1 MKSKKNIRPVLLSF
15 LIYII
20 LFSSIVFAGETDTL
34 SIDINDGLRISSSDN
49 RNSMLFGGYL
59 LFDAIPYD
67 DNSARHARYDLFNAW
82 VFVVGKIDDY
92 FSYKIQYSIDDSSG
106 KKLRDAYGSFQ
117 MTKNHQIRIGHF
129 DIPTYAE
136 HISAL
141 TYAPLAGRPIVDS
154 LAPGRDVGM
163 LLYGNY
169 FNHRWHYSL
178 GIFNGNGIDSN
189 GEDNG
194 QKDASFRLTG
204 RLFGASDSS
213 GLRIYPDFSISGG
226 KQNGDDVR
234 FRTEAGTT
242 MLKAD
247 NLPIDDRYRVSAS
260 LYSIFDSLTFRGDYL
275 INQYQFKETGNTGG
289 VSAFSLLFSYYFT
302 GESDTY
308 SGGLF
313 QKTKP
318 LKPYKS
324 GGGSGAWQIVFRYS
338 QFDASQ
344 QFVDLVATNAG
355 TTSIQEASRANAYS
369 GGINWLL
376 SRHARVNL
384 SMIHTR
390 FVRLEQSEFGSYEN
404 TIIMRFS
411 LQYF

>member
-1 MKSKKNIRPVLLSF
+1 MKYIKISGFVSLSLLVCM
-15 LIYII
+15 I
-20 LFSSIVFAGETDTL
+20 LFSSYTHAEETTAP
-34 SIDINDGLRISSSDN
+34 SVNIDDGLRISSSDN

-59 LFDAIPYD
+59 LFDAVLYD
-67 DNSARHARYDLFNAW
+67 GNPERHARYDLFNAW
-82 VFVVGKIDDY
+82 VFVVGKIDNY
-92 FSYKIQYSIDDSSG
+92 FEYKIQYSIDDSSG
-106 KKLRDAYGSFQ
+106 KKLRDAYGAFQ
-117 MTKNHQIRIGHF
+117 ITKNHQIRIGHF

-141 TYAPLAGRPIVDS
+141 TYAPLAGRSIVDS
-154 LAPGRDVGM
+154 LAPGRDLGM
-163 LLYGNY
+163 LLNGNY
-169 FNHRWHYSL
+169 FNQRWHYSF

-194 QKDASFRLTG
+194 QKDVAFRVTA
-204 RLFGASDSS
+204 RLVGESDYS
-213 GLRIYPDFSISGG
+213 GLRIYPDFSVSGG
-226 KQNGDDVR
+226 KQNGDNVR
-234 FRTEAGTT
+234 FRTESGTT

-260 LYSIFDSLTFRGDYL
+260 LYSIYDSLTFRGDYL
-275 INQYQFKETGNTGG
+275 INQYHFTDVDSTGN
-289 VSAFSLLFSYYFT
+289 VSALSLLFSYYIT

-324 GGGSGAWQIVFRYS
+324 GGGNGAWQIVFRYS

-344 QFVDLVATNAG
+344 QIIDSVITNAG
-355 TTSIQEASRANAYS
+355 VTSIQEASNAKAYS
-369 GGINWLL
+369 AGMNWLL
-376 SRHARVNL
+376 SSHARVNL

-390 FVRLEQSEFGSYEN
+390 FDRLAQSGLGSYEN
-404 TIIMRFS
+404 SFLMRFV